1 MSECT
6 NSSSGNGNG
15 FPLPRIPEVDSSYA
29 GGSINNLD
37 SETSLSYDMSGLVY
51 KRSMSMPNPE
61 KSELNY
67 SGDEESTDKSENSW
81 NIKSEKVTNLSQDK
95 NEISQKL
102 NPLQTE
108 NRPSLSKSEPNASRT
123 DPLYRNESLPETSG
137 KVAEVH
143 TESQVTHG
151 SQVAHGSQV
160 TRDDELT
167 DFINQTLSIPSD
179 SSKSDTEMA
188 ASSGSDNTSAHHDLE
203 LPATT
208 SENGDQED
216 THL

>member
-1 MSECT
+1 
-6 NSSSGNGNG
+6 
-15 FPLPRIPEVDSSYA
+15 
-29 GGSINNLD
+29 
-37 SETSLSYDMSGLVY
+37 MSGLVY

-61 KSELNY
+61 TSELNY

-102 NPLQTE
+102 NPMQTE
-108 NRPSLSKSEPNASRT
+108 NRPSPSKSEPNASRT
-123 DPLYRNESLPETSG
+123 DPLCRNESIPETSR

-151 SQVAHGSQV
+151 
-160 TRDDELT
+160 DDELT
-167 DFINQTLSIPSD
+167 DFINQTLSIPSE

-208 SENGDQED
+208 SENCDQED